1 MIHYQVH
8 VVVRAKYD
16 TLSSPYVVVRG
27 LIDTP
32 NKVVAKYDTLSS
44 PYVVVRGQI

>member
-8 VVVRAKYD
+8 MWCSRAKYE

-27 LIDTP
+27 
-32 NKVVAKYDTLSS
+32 KYDTLSS

>member
-8 VVVRAKYD
+8 MWFEFD
-16 TLSSPYVVVRG
+16 
-27 LIDTP
+27 
-32 NKVVAKYDTLSS
+32 VVAKYDTLSS

>member
-8 VVVRAKYD
+8 MWQFEAKYYTLSSPYVVVRAKYD

-27 LIDTP
+27 
-32 NKVVAKYDTLSS
+32 
-44 PYVVVRGQI
+44 QI

>member
-1 MIHYQVH
+1 MRHYQVH
-8 VVVRAKYD
+8 MWQFEAKYD

-27 LIDTP
+27 
-32 NKVVAKYDTLSS
+32 AKYDTLSS